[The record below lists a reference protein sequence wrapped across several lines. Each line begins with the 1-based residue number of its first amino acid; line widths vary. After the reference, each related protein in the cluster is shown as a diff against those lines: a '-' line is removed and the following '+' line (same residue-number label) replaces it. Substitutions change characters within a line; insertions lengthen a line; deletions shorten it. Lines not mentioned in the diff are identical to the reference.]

1 MLDSRCGRIAGRIF
15 GPNRAVWSGASLAL
29 IPESPADH
37 VQSYRETAADEYGFF
52 QIAGIP
58 PGKYTLAGW
67 LDDPPCDVYD
77 SDGLDACRTTGMAV
91 TVDANSQQ
99 TIAFYVKA
107 LRGQ

>member
-1 MLDSRCGRIAGRIF
+1 
-15 GPNRAVWSGASLAL
+15 VWSGARIAL

-37 VQSYRETAADEYGFF
+37 LQSYRETAANEYGIF

-58 PGKYTLAGW
+58 PGKYTLVGW

-77 SDGLDACRTTGMAV
+77 PDGLDGCRTAGTMV

-99 TIAFYVKA
+99 SIALNIKA
-107 LRGQ
+107 VRTQ